1 MTATVVSPPETFI
14 RSRTTWLGYAL
25 MAYFGFAL
33 SLVGP
38 AMPFIAERVGL
49 TYTEVGYHFT
59 LLAVGN
65 LYISLIGDRIA
76 RRIGNTRLAW
86 LGVLLTALAFVGF
99 ISGASLPL
107 TLTFIFLYG
116 AGIGTLAL
124 ISIRAIADT
133 KPQFATKAYT
143 EANILGGAA
152 MIVGPLLFGTIAKTA
167 LGWQTNALLPLL
179 ALLPVLLIFRGLPLP
194 APRQP
199 AEAAS
204 PRQGKAAPLPLMF
217 WLFGVL
223 MILAVA
229 IEWLITS
236 WSTSFLTS
244 VVGYEPSTSAVLVS
258 VYAAAIVL
266 GRLAGRRLLDLMTEP
281 RLMVVSLIW
290 VLVSFPLYWLSSV
303 PELTVLG
310 LFLIGLGVGNLAPLS
325 MSGAMAAASAARD
338 RASARFGIFPSI
350 ANVTMLQIVGILA
363 DQFGIQNAYVV
374 VPVVVIFAIA
384 MALGTNRIRA
394 AQLSK

>member
-1 MTATVVSPPETFI
+1 MTATAVSPPEPFI

-38 AMPFIAERVGL
+38 AMPFIAEKVGL
-49 TYTEVGYHFT
+49 TYTEMGYHFT

-65 LYISLIGDRIA
+65 LCISLIGDRIA
-76 RRIGNTRLAW
+76 RRIGNTGLAW
-86 LGVLLTALAFVGF
+86 IGVLLIALAFVGVIF
-99 ISGASLPL
+99 GTTLVM

-116 AGIGTLAL
+116 VGIGTLAL
-124 ISIRAIADT
+124 ISINAIATT

-143 EANILGGAA
+143 EANIGGGAA
-152 MIVGPLLFGTIAKTA
+152 MIVGPILFGTIAKTD
-167 LGWQTNALLPLL
+167 LGWQANALLPLL
-179 ALLPVLLIFRGLPLP
+179 ALIPVLLIFRGLPLP
-194 APRQP
+194 AQRPR
-199 AEAAS
+199 AEAS
-204 PRQGKAAPLPLMF
+204 PQRIGKAAPLPLMF

-236 WSTSFLTS
+236 WSTSFLTN
-244 VVGYEPSTSAVLVS
+244 VVGYQPSTSAVLVS

-266 GRLAGRRLLDLMTEP
+266 GRLAGRRLLDLMSEP

-290 VLVSFPLYWLSSV
+290 VLLSFPLYWLGSV
-303 PELTVLG
+303 PELNVLG

-325 MSGAMAAASAARD
+325 MSGAMAAASDARD

-363 DQFGIQNAYVV
+363 DQFGIQNAYIV
-374 VPVVVIFAIA
+374 VPVVVIVAIA

-394 AQLSK
+394 T